1 MFQTRTEHQED
12 IPYTNENSPLAGS
25 GEQERYTIPALQET
39 WYTQPNR
46 PVNFRT
52 MNTKVSQM
60 DEMRLLLMWIVI
72 IELCGE
78 KTLLYM
84 KM

>member
-1 MFQTRTEHQED
+1 MFRTRTEHQED
-12 IPYTNENSPLAGS
+12 IPYANENSPLAGS
-25 GEQERYTIPALQET
+25 GEQERFTIQALEET
-39 WYTQPNR
+39 WYTQPNW